1 LEEFLLVADWGML
14 IVEVLEE
21 HHMLEGDVVGMIEV
35 PWADMVE
42 EVGIK
47 NADSS
52 RGQNS
57 I

>member
-14 IVEVLEE
+14 VVEVSEE
-21 HHMLEGDVVGMIEV
+21 HHMLEGDEVGMIEV
-35 PWADMVE
+35 PLADMVE